1 MLRSLLLFLLVLLF
15 VQSDPV
21 LKKLQDR
28 FNSIDNFTA
37 DFQFNS
43 PTTNINGKIFYK
55 KHNKFV
61 INSDTRKIVS
71 DASSLWN
78 YDIKGKRVIIS
89 DISKEPSSFSIEKYL
104 FDLPQ
109 NCKVSSFKDKSG
121 KSYLVLVPK
130 IEEDFKKITI
140 ETSKDFFRKIE
151 LTDINGQTHIIE
163 FNNIKTDVNIKEEI
177 FTFVP
182 PKGIRI
188 IDLR

>member
-1 MLRSLLLFLLVLLF
+1 MLRSVLLLILVSLF
-15 VQSDPV
+15 VQSDPL
-21 LKKLQDR
+21 LKKLQEKFD
-28 FNSIDNFTA
+28 SIDSFTA
-37 DFQFNS
+37 NFQFSS
-43 PTTNINGKIFYK
+43 PTTNINGKIYYK

-61 INSDTRKIVS
+61 IDSDTRKIIS
-71 DASSLWN
+71 DARSLWN

-89 DISKEPSSFSIEKYL
+89 DIKSEPSSFSIEKYL

-121 KSYLVLVPK
+121 KSYLVLIPK

-140 ETSKDFFRKIE
+140 ETSNDFFKKIE
-151 LTDINGQTHIIE
+151 LTDINGETHIIE